1 MRGLEKPNAGVGTH
15 IENGRATE
23 VQANVERFRLG
34 NTYGHDNLDVET
46 SDERTP
52 GFILPEGGR
61 STVFIPPR
69 CLDFGVAR
77 QSRRLGC

>member
-34 NTYGHDNLDVET
+34 NTYGHDNLDV
-46 SDERTP
+46 RTP
-52 GFILPEGGR
+52 TNERRGLFCLKAAEVLSLSRHGVLILGWRASHGG
-61 STVFIPPR
+61 
-69 CLDFGVAR
+69 
-77 QSRRLGC
+77 